1 MSRRA
6 AGRAASLAL
15 GVATLVLTAAAPAP
29 DASVRDSWM
38 RLLLPSRPA
47 AGYFELDNHGAST
60 LTLTGAAS
68 PGCGSLMLH
77 RSVHNGGTERMD
89 AISQVAVPAHGTIR
103 FAPGG
108 YHLMCVQPAQGLH
121 PGGTMPVTLTFA
133 GGGELTTNFTI
144 EGPRGR

>member
-6 AGRAASLAL
+6 AGRAASIALGLAALAL
-15 GVATLVLTAAAPAP
+15 AAAAPAP
-29 DASVRDSWM
+29 NAGVRDGRM
-38 RLLLPSRPA
+38 RVLLPSRPA
-47 AGYFELDNHGAST
+47 AGYFDLDNHGAST
-60 LTLTGAAS
+60 LTLIGAAS

-77 RSVHNGGTERMD
+77 RSVQTGGTERMD
-89 AISQVAVPAHGTIR
+89 AIGQVSVPAHGTIR

-108 YHLMCVQPAQGLH
+108 YHLMCVQPAPSLH

-133 GGGELTTNFTI
+133 GGGELMTNFAI